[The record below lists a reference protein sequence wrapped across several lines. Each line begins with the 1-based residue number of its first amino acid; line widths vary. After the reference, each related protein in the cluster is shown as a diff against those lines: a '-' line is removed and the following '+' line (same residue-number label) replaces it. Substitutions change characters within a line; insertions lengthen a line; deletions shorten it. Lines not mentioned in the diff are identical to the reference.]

1 MRNVVTA
8 VLGGGQGTRLWP
20 LTKERA
26 KPAVPVGGKFRLID
40 IPISNSL
47 HAGIDRIYVL
57 TQFNSASL
65 HRHIAQTYRF
75 DDFRD
80 GFVNIL
86 AAEQNVENRDW
97 YQGTADAVRQNLDR
111 LTYLDTREVLVLS
124 GDQLYSM
131 DLRDFV
137 ERHRQRRADVSIA
150 VTPVPRD
157 QAQGLGIMRV
167 DASGRIVEFVEKPK
181 DEAVLD
187 GLALSQE
194 ALHALGFEAEE
205 GSLLASMGIY
215 VFNAGTLEQLLLGS
229 EATDFGRE
237 VIPSALESC
246 RVFAYGYQGYWR
258 DIGTIPA
265 FHQANLELVV
275 PLPPLNLYDPLYP
288 IFTHP
293 RFLPGTKVDACTVH
307 RSILCEGS
315 ILTGS
320 RIVDSIV
327 GIRAQVRSGST
338 LERTILMG
346 ATSYMQTEE
355 QRARP
360 ISRGVGKECYIQDAI
375 IDTNARVG
383 DGCRLVNERGVE
395 DEDGDFY
402 FIRGGIIV
410 IPRGAEV
417 PPGTVL

>member
-1 MRNVVTA
+1 
-8 VLGGGQGTRLWP
+8 
-20 LTKERA
+20 
-26 KPAVPVGGKFRLID
+26 
-40 IPISNSL
+40 
-47 HAGIDRIYVL
+47 
-57 TQFNSASL
+57 

-111 LTYLDTREVLVLS
+111 LTYLDTHEVLVLS

-131 DLRDFV
+131 DLGEFV
-137 ERHRQRRADVSIA
+137 GQHRQRRADVSIA
-150 VTPVPRD
+150 VKPVDREE
-157 QAQGLGIMRV
+157 ARGLGIMRV
-167 DASGRIVEFVEKPK
+167 DETGRIVEFVEKPQ
-181 DEAVLD
+181 DDAILD
-187 GLALSQE
+187 DLALPGD
-194 ALHALGFEAEE
+194 ALQALGFDAED

-215 VFNAGTLEQLLLGS
+215 VFGRRTLEELLLGS
-229 EATDFGRE
+229 QATDFGRE

-265 FHQANLELVV
+265 FHRANLELAA

-293 RFLPGTKVDACTVH
+293 RYLPGTKVDGCSVT

-315 ILTGS
+315 VLTGS
-320 RIVDSIV
+320 RIFESIV
-327 GIRAQVRSGST
+327 GIRAQVRAGST

-346 ATSYMQTEE
+346 ATSYLQTEE
-355 QRARP
+355 QKARP
-360 ISRGVGKECYIQDAI
+360 IPRGVGKECYIRDAI

-383 DGCRLVNERGVE
+383 DGCQLVNERGVE
-395 DEDGDFY
+395 DEDGEFH

-410 IPRGAEV
+410 IPRDAEV
-417 PPGTVL
+417 PPGTVI